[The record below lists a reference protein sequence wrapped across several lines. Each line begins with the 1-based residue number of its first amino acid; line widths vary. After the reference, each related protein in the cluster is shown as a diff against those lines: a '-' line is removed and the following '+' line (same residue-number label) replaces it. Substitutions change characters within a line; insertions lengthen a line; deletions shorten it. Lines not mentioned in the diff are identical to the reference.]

1 VFCALPLPTEPMEIH
16 VVVVSIQV
24 EALEECLTPKP
35 IPLIIPQIIVG
46 VEVTL
51 IFSITHAFE
60 VFRTPNIKLK
70 DTPIIK
76 RVEPQPIFLV
86 ESIDTTSE

>member
-1 VFCALPLPTEPMEIH
+1 M
-16 VVVVSIQV
+16 
-24 EALEECLTPKP
+24 
-35 IPLIIPQIIVG
+35 
-46 VEVTL
+46 
-51 IFSITHAFE
+51 IFSTTHAFE

-86 ESIDTTSE
+86 ESIDTQLKRPAFLWIQFPPVHLTRMS